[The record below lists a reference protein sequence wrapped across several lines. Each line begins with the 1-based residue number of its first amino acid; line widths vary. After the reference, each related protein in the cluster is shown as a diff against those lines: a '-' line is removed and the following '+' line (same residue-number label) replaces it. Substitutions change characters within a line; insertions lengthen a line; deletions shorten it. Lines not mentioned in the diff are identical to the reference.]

1 MDGFNVLKGNPSLYL
16 EPKFK
21 HTSQESSNHAL
32 LASKT
37 SECSWE
43 VKQRAHA
50 LSGIRYCSWWFRISP
65 L

>member
-32 LASKT
+32 LASKM
-37 SECSWE
+37 SERSCE
-43 VKQRAHA
+43 IKQRAH
-50 LSGIRYCSWWFRISP
+50 P
-65 L
+65 LQWD

>member
-1 MDGFNVLKGNPSLYL
+1 MDGFNELKGNPRLYH

-43 VKQRAHA
+43 IKQRAHA
-50 LSGIRYCSWWFRISP
+50 LQWD
-65 L
+65 